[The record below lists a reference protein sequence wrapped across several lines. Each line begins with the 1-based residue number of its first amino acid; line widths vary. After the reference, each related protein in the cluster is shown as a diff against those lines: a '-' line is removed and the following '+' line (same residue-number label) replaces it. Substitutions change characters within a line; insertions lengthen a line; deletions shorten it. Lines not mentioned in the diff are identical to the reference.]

1 LRKLAAALLAVPVVA
16 VLYIPVLVRRSNAAR
31 IGLAIG
37 VGGVVALGALGVLT
51 PQRTTATKPL
61 PPIVPLTQAEF
72 TSTIAADQ
80 ELDAAVELAFSGPM
94 DQRSVAAALQVSPR
108 TDVKLAWD
116 ATGTRVTVTP
126 STSWRPGTFYTL
138 TVRAGALGDSGRP
151 MAVPARAVFLTRQA
165 TTGHIAATA
174 MSGDVAA
181 VTTAFSFSFDRPVS
195 IGAVRKA
202 LSFDPPLRGTLNG
215 SQAADG
221 TTTFVFTPSDV
232 LQTATD
238 YTLRLDNLIDA
249 AGSPIAEVPALTIR
263 TTAAPAVVRF
273 RPTHNTQKVSRTPV
287 LSVRFS
293 QPMDRRSTKNAF
305 VVHTGNGK
313 QVSGTISFAENDT
326 VLVFRPDAA
335 LPYGSWVQMLVKDTA
350 RSATGAPLA
359 KAQSVKFHVVAP
371 PAPAAPRST
380 GGTSTGSSGGN
391 SVGGGSWAAVE
402 TYYLNLMNCTRTG
415 GWVTSSGSCSSP
427 GGRSVA
433 PLWIDSGISSKV
445 TRPYAKRLAVNGQC
459 SHFIGGNPGDRLRAA
474 GYTSYIWAENLG
486 CRSGNPYSAV
496 LGSHLFFQS
505 ERSYNGGHY
514 VNLMNSK
521 YDRVGIGVWVSGGRV
536 RLVIDFYH
544 PR

>member
-16 VLYIPVLVRRSNAAR
+16 VLYLPIVLRRSVAAR

-37 VGGVVALGALGVLT
+37 VGGLVGLGALGLIN
-51 PQRTTATKPL
+51 PSRTTATKPL
-61 PPIVPLTQAEF
+61 PPIVPLTQADF

-80 ELDAAVELAFSGPM
+80 ELDASVALAFSGPM
-94 DQRSVAAALQVSPR
+94 DQRSVAASL
-108 TDVKLAWD
+108 DVTPPTNVRLAWD
-116 ATGTRVTVTP
+116 ATGTRVTVSP
-126 STSWRPGTFYTL
+126 ADHWQAGSYYTV
-138 TVRAGALGDSGRP
+138 TVQPGALGASGRP
-151 MAVPARAVFLTRQA
+151 MAVPARAVFLTRHA
-165 TTGHIAATA
+165 TTGRIGATA
-174 MSGDVAA
+174 TAGDEAA
-181 VTTAFSFSFDRPVS
+181 VTTGFSMAFDRPVA

-202 LSFDPPLRGTLNG
+202 LTINPPARGALDLVA
-215 SQAADG
+215 SAQG
-221 TTTFVFTPSDV
+221 TTTFVFTPSDI

-238 YTLRLDNLIDA
+238 YTVTLGPLVDTS
-249 AGSPIAEVPALTIR
+249 GSPVADVPALSFR

-273 RPTHNTQKVSRTPV
+273 RPTHSTSHVARGV
-287 LSVRFS
+287 ILSVRFS
-293 QPMDRRSTKNAF
+293 QSMDKRSTKSAF
-305 VVHTGNGK
+305 SVTANGAAVAGK
-313 QVSGTISFAENDT
+313 VSFAEKNT
-326 VLVFRPDAA
+326 VLVFRPSAE
-335 LPYGSWVQMLVKDTA
+335 LPYGATVQMLVTDAA

-359 KAQSVKFHVVAP
+359 AAQSVRIQVEAKP
-371 PAPAAPRST
+371 KPAARTSSPRST
-380 GGTSTGSSGGN
+380 GGS

-402 TYYLNLMNCTRTG
+402 TYYLKLMNCTRTG
-415 GWVTSSGSCSSP
+415 GLVTSSGSCSSP

-433 PLWIDSGISSKV
+433 PLWIDSGISSRV
-445 TRPYAKRLAVNGQC
+445 TRPYARRLAVNGQC

-514 VNLMNSK
+514 VNMMNAK